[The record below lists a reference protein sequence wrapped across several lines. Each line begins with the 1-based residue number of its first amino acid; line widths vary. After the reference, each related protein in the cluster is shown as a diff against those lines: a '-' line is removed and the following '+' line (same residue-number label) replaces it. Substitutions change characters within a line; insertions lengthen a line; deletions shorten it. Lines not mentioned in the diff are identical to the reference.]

1 MPSQLELFAKP
12 PETAVVLEQAKEAVR
27 RILARNRQPVAEEL
41 LRQLEKEIGWYVRH
55 VYRQVI
61 AELREDTKTPT
72 YHRDYFRTALS
83 DENLVAAL
91 REGTKPTPQETST
104 LDELFRKS
112 ILYRNSE
119 KFKEALAFSAK
130 FRDYAPYNNLLV
142 RVQNPSCSY
151 YATARDWDIRFKR
164 HIKEDARPMLILAP
178 MHPVM
183 LVYDLDQTEGE
194 DVPEHLKNFAKATG
208 EFDPARLQLTLD
220 NAARQCIRVDF
231 KPLSSTHGGF
241 VTTRLYETGAFK
253 MRIALHDQLKPAEA
267 YAVLCHEIGHILL
280 GHLGTDE
287 DHWWPCRIGLTRDAI
302 EVEAESVSYMVATRL
317 GLETSSEAYLA
328 GYAKDGKIPE
338 GVSLDLIAKVAGRI
352 TEMGEHLLPKRK
364 RKSGTDETGPQ

>member
-1 MPSQLELFAKP
+1 MPNQLELFPKP
-12 PETAVVLEQAKEAVR
+12 PESAAVIVQAKEAIKKIIER
-27 RILARNRQPVAEEL
+27 HRQPVAEEL
-41 LRQLEKEIGWYVRH
+41 LRELEQGIGWYVRH
-55 VYRQVI
+55 VYGQVI
-61 AELREDTKTPT
+61 AEMRDDKTIPT
-72 YHRDYFRTALS
+72 YLRDYLKTTLN
-83 DENLVAAL
+83 DENILAAL
-91 REGTKPTPQETST
+91 REGTKPSPQEKST

-112 ILYRNSE
+112 ILYRNSTA
-119 KFKEALAFSAK
+119 FKEALAFSAK

-151 YATARDWDIRFKR
+151 YATARDWETRFKR
-164 HIKEDARPMLILAP
+164 RVKEDARPMLILAP

-194 DVPEHLKNFAKATG
+194 DIPEHLKNFAKATG
-208 EFDPARLQLTLD
+208 EFDPDRLYRTLD
-220 NAARQCIRVDF
+220 NAKRLCILVET
-231 KPLSSTHGGF
+231 KPLSTTHGGF
-241 VTTRLYETGAFK
+241 VTTRLYDTAEHK
-253 MRIALHDQLKPAEA
+253 MRIVLHDKLTNAQS

-302 EVEAESVSYMVATRL
+302 EVEAESVSYMVAARL
-317 GLETSSEAYLA
+317 GLETSSDAYLA
-328 GYAKDGKIPE
+328 GYTKDGKIPE

-364 RKSGTDETGPQ
+364 RKGKESDAD